1 MHILPQLREL
11 ETRYA
16 DRLVVIGVHSAK
28 YPAEEESRHLA
39 AAVQRLEIEH
49 PVINDRGR
57 RIWDAYAVRAW
68 PSVML
73 VDPAGNVVAKHEGEF
88 TVEMFEPFLDAGF
101 AEWEQAGLLDRTP
114 PSGITHRVPPTT
126 PLAFP
131 GKVVAAGER
140 LFIADTNHNRIVVA
154 TTRGDVVQVIGSGVV
169 GLEDGAAAV
178 AAFNHPQGLAVDGE
192 TLYVADTDNHAIRRV
207 DLATGQVTTLA
218 GTGEQALRYTS
229 GGPALRTSLN
239 SPWDV
244 VMLDGVL
251 WIAMAG
257 FHQLWMHRPGGAEV
271 RRFAGTGHEGLLDG
285 STSSGWLAQPSGLA
299 AFGPRALV
307 FTDSETSSI
316 RTADLPGYGDGQVTT
331 LVGKDLFD
339 FGDVDGGPEVAR
351 LQHALGVA
359 YHASS
364 DTLYVADTYN
374 NTIKR
379 LDPRTRRIETWLG
392 DGQPGHV
399 DGIGTA
405 ARFFEPAGLSVSDDA
420 LWIADTN
427 NHAIRRAGLATGEVR
442 TVDIDGVYGW
452 KETTHGSGPERDAP
466 GRWIIGATG

>member
-1 MHILPQLREL
+1 LREL

-73 VDPAGNVVAKHEGEF
+73 VDPEGKVVAKHEGEF
-88 TVEMFEPFLDAGF
+88 TVEMFEPFLEASF
-101 AEWEQAGLLDRTP
+101 AEYEQTGLLDTTP
-114 PSGITHRVPPTT
+114 LTGITHPAAPTT

-131 GKVVAAGER
+131 GKVVANGDR
-140 LFIADTNHNRIVVA
+140 LIIADTNHNRIVV
-154 TTRGDVVQVIGSGVV
+154 TTLDGTVRQVIGSGAA
-169 GLEDGAAAV
+169 GLVDGTRDSAM
-178 AAFNHPQGLAVDGE
+178 FNHPQGLAVDGE
-192 TLYVADTDNHAIRRV
+192 TVYVADTDNHAIRRV
-207 DLATGQVTTLA
+207 DLASGEVTTIA

-244 VMLDGVL
+244 VLLDGVL

-257 FHQLWMHRPGGAEV
+257 FHQLWMHRPGGPEV

-299 AFGPRALV
+299 AFGPAALV
-307 FTDSETSSI
+307 FTDSETSSV
-316 RTADLPGYGDGQVTT
+316 RTADLPGHGDGKVAT

-339 FGDVDGGPEVAR
+339 FGDIDGGPDIAR
-351 LQHALGVA
+351 LQHPLGVA
-359 YHASS
+359 WHASS
-364 DTLYVADTYN
+364 GSVYVADTYN
-374 NTIKR
+374 NKIKR
-379 LDPRTRRIETWLG
+379 LDPGAGLIESWLG
-392 DGQPGHV
+392 DGQAGHE
-399 DGIGTA
+399 DGAGA
-405 ARFFEPAGLSVSDDA
+405 SARFFEPAGLSVTDDT

-427 NHAIRRAGLATGEVR
+427 NHAIRRADLATGMVT
-442 TVDIDGVYGW
+442 TVEIDGG
-452 KETTHGSGPERDAP
+452 
-466 GRWIIGATG
+466 

>member
-1 MHILPQLREL
+1 MREL
-11 ETRYA
+11 EARYA
-16 DRLVVIGVHSAK
+16 DRLVAIGVHSAK
-28 YPAEEESRHLA
+28 YPTEEESSHLA

-101 AEWEQAGLLDRTP
+101 VEWERAGLLDQTP
-114 PSGITHRVPPTT
+114 LTVITHSTAPAT

-131 GKVVAAGER
+131 GKVVVAGER
-140 LFIADTNHNRIVVA
+140 LFIADTNHNRIVV
-154 TTRGDVVQVIGSGVV
+154 TTLRGVVVQVIGA
-169 GLEDGAAAV
+169 GAAGLADGERDV
-178 AAFNHPQGLAVDGE
+178 ATFNHPQGLAVDSE

-207 DLATGQVTTLA
+207 DLASGVVTTIA
-218 GTGEQALRYTS
+218 GTGEQARRYTS

-244 VMLDGVL
+244 VLLDGEL

-257 FHQLWMHRPGGAEV
+257 FHQLWMHRPGGPEV

-285 STSSGWLAQPSGLA
+285 STASGWLAQPGGLA
-299 AFGPRALV
+299 AFGGQALV

-316 RTADLPGYGDGQVTT
+316 RTTDLPGHGDGQVTT

-359 YHASS
+359 YHAAS

-374 NTIKR
+374 NKIKR

-392 DGQPGHV
+392 DGQAGHD
-399 DGIGTA
+399 DGAGA
-405 ARFFEPAGLSVSDDA
+405 LARFFEPAGLSVGDDA

-427 NHAIRRAGLATGEVR
+427 NQAVRRVDLVTGVVT
-442 TVDIDGVYGW
+442 TVEISGV
-452 KETTHGSGPERDAP
+452 
-466 GRWIIGATG
+466 

>member
-1 MHILPQLREL
+1 MLPQLREL
-11 ETRYA
+11 ETRYV

-28 YPAEEESRHLA
+28 YPAEEESQHLA

-57 RIWDAYAVRAW
+57 RIWDAYSVRAW

-73 VDPAGNVVAKHEGEF
+73 VDPEGKVVAKHEGEF
-88 TVEMFEPFLDAGF
+88 TVEMFEPFLESGF

-114 PSGITHRVPPTT
+114 LTGITQPAAPTT

-140 LFIADTNHNRIVVA
+140 LVIADTNHNRIVV
-154 TTRGDVVQVIGSGVV
+154 TTLTGDVRQVIGSGMA
-169 GLEDGAAAV
+169 GFADGSGDSSM
-178 AAFNHPQGLAVDGE
+178 FNHPQGLAVDSD
-192 TLYVADTDNHAIRRV
+192 TVYVADTDNHAIRQV
-207 DLATGQVTTLA
+207 DLMTGAVSTIA

-244 VMLDGVL
+244 VLLDGVL

-257 FHQLWMHRPGGAEV
+257 FHQLWMHRPGGPEV

-299 AFGPRALV
+299 AYGTQALV
-307 FTDSETSSI
+307 FTDSETSSV
-316 RTADLPGYGDGQVTT
+316 RTADLPGYGDGQVRT
-331 LVGKDLFD
+331 LIGKDLFD
-339 FGDVDGGPEVAR
+339 YGDIDGGPEVAR
-351 LQHALGVA
+351 LQHPLGVA
-359 YHASS
+359 WHAPSG
-364 DTLYVADTYN
+364 TVYVADTYN
-374 NTIKR
+374 NKIKR
-379 LDPRTRRIETWLG
+379 LDPSTGRIVAWLG
-392 DGQPGHV
+392 DGQAGHE
-399 DGIGTA
+399 DGDGTS
-405 ARFFEPAGLSVSDDA
+405 ARFFESAGLSVTGDA

-427 NHAIRRAGLATGEVR
+427 N
-442 TVDIDGVYGW
+442 
-452 KETTHGSGPERDAP
+452 
-466 GRWIIGATG
+466 

>member
-11 ETRYA
+11 ETRYG

-39 AAVQRLEIEH
+39 AAVQRLRIDH

-88 TVEMFEPFLDAGF
+88 TVEMFEPFIEAGF
-101 AEWEQAGLLDRTP
+101 AEWEQAGLLGSAAAFDVTVPDP
-114 PSGITHRVPPTT
+114 PST

-131 GKVVAAGER
+131 GKVVAAGGR
-140 LFIADTNHNRIVVA
+140 LYIADTNHNRVIV
-154 TTRGDVVQVIGSGVV
+154 TTLEGTAVQVIGSGAADLLD
-169 GLEDGAAAV
+169 GLADA

-192 TLYVADTDNHAIRRV
+192 TLYVADTDNHAIRHV
-207 DLATGQVTTLA
+207 DLAAGQVTTIA
-218 GTGEQALRYTS
+218 GTGEQARRYTS

-244 VMLDGVL
+244 VLLDGVL

-257 FHQLWMHRPGGAEV
+257 FHQLWMHRPGGPEV

-285 STSSGWLAQPSGLA
+285 TTSSGWLAQPSGLA
-299 AFGPRALV
+299 AFGERALV
-307 FTDSETSSI
+307 FTDSETSSVRI
-316 RTADLPGYGDGQVTT
+316 ADLPGYGDNQVRT
-331 LVGKDLFD
+331 LAGEDLFA
-339 FGDVDGGPEVAR
+339 FGDIDGGPDVAR

-359 YHASS
+359 WHAASE
-364 DTLYVADTYN
+364 TLYVADTYN
-374 NTIKR
+374 NKIKR
-379 LDPRTRRIETWLG
+379 LDPQTRQIVTWLG
-392 DGQPGHV
+392 DGLAGHD
-399 DGIGTA
+399 DGTGGSV
-405 ARFFEPAGLSVSDDA
+405 RFFEPAGLSVDDNA

-427 NHAIRRAGLATGEVR
+427 NHAIRRADLATGVVT
-442 TVDIDGVYGW
+442 TVAV
-452 KETTHGSGPERDAP
+452 
-466 GRWIIGATG
+466 TGL